1 MPDALGAAAARLYS
15 APPEDFIALRAEE
28 VAKARAAR
36 DTALAAAI
44 GKLRKPTVAAWLV
57 NRLAHER
64 PELIGELMT
73 LADELRTAQRELRGA
88 DLREL
93 SVRRRATVSAL
104 AREAIRLAG
113 AGRAATTNLPAAEVE
128 ATLAAALADEEVAAL
143 VRTGRLTKALEYT
156 GFGETPRPNLR
167 LVQGT
172 GPATADEADDEDE
185 HSAPARVSKVTP
197 IRSAPD
203 ETERERRAAA
213 RRAEEERKR
222 AEEEHSRL
230 VRQARKELMTALQQV
245 ADAES
250 AKVEAERAVAA
261 ADKAIRLAEKRVKIA
276 QDALADLG

>member
-1 MPDALGAAAARLYS
+1 MPDALAPVAARLYS
-15 APPEDFIALRAEE
+15 APPEDFIALRGAE

-64 PELIGELMT
+64 PELIAELMT

-88 DLREL
+88 ELREL
-93 SVRRRATVSAL
+93 SVRRRATVAAL

-128 ATLAAALADEEVAAL
+128 ATLAAALADEEVATL
-143 VRTGRLTKALEYT
+143 VREGRLTKALEYT

-172 GPATADEADDEDE
+172 GPADTDEDDAE
-185 HSAPARVSKVTP
+185 PPAGVSNVTA

-203 ETERERRAAA
+203 DTERERRAEARRREEER
-213 RRAEEERKR
+213 RRAEEEH
-222 AEEEHSRL
+222 ARL

-245 ADAES
+245 ADAEN
-250 AKVEAERAVAA
+250 AKAEAERAVAA
-261 ADKAIRLAEKRVKIA
+261 ADKAIRLAEKRVKVA

>member
-28 VAKARAAR
+28 VARARAAR

-64 PELIGELMT
+64 PELIGKLMT

-172 GPATADEADDEDE
+172 GPATADEADDED
-185 HSAPARVSKVTP
+185 SAPARVSKVTP

-222 AEEEHSRL
+222 AEEEHARL